1 MMVMPTL
8 SVQIDWDQNDTYMDS
23 NEDSPDAA
31 TASCASPRGVR
42 KEAVDG
48 WERELAPSAEL
59 LRAFRAERIEWAQ
72 ALEDARLDQE
82 VGAVIVPVA
91 VQPP

>member
-1 MMVMPTL
+1 MILTARVYERPPPEIGHRLLVMRF
-8 SVQIDWDQNDTYMDS
+8 W
-23 NEDSPDAA
+23 
-31 TASCASPRGVR
+31 PRGVR